1 MLNDVCNLLT
11 TILPMKVVMALVNL
25 LLKGLYI
32 ALKVSALGFSA
43 SKDMVKVSEVEK

>member
-1 MLNDVCNLLT
+1 
-11 TILPMKVVMALVNL
+11 MKVVMALVNL

-32 ALKVSALGFSA
+32 AVKVSALSFSA